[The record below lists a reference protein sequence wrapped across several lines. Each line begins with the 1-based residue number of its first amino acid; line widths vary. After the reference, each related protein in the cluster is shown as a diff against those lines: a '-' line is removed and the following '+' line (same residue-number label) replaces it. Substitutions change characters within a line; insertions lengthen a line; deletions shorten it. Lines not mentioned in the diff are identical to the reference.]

1 MTLTQLK
8 KLLQQCPNA
17 TADYPFGPEARVY
30 KVMGK
35 MFALLAEQETPPRV
49 TLKAKPA
56 DVQALI
62 DSFEAIVPG
71 YYMNKQH
78 WFTLTLNGEVSEDML
93 RDLIEASYAL
103 VVSKLTKAQQAQLQQ
118 QNT

>member
-56 DVQALI
+56 DVLALI
-62 DSFEAIVPG
+62 DSFEPG

>member
-35 MFALLAEQETPPRV
+35 MFALLAEQETP
-49 TLKAKPA
+49 L
-56 DVQALI
+56 
-62 DSFEAIVPG
+62 G
-71 YYMNKQH
+71 
-78 WFTLTLNGEVSEDML
+78 
-93 RDLIEASYAL
+93 
-103 VVSKLTKAQQAQLQQ
+103 
-118 QNT
+118 